1 MYVPPRFT
9 QADREECLALIERE
23 PFGLFVTAAA
33 DGAPFATHI
42 PFHLRRRGDEAVL
55 AGHVARANSHWQ
67 AFDGAREALA
77 VFQGPHGYIS
87 PAWYATPGRVPT
99 WNYIAVHAYGVP
111 RIVDDAG
118 AAKAAIAALTD
129 RFERT
134 RPAPW
139 SVDGLPER
147 EIGKLLAALVVFE
160 MPVSRLEGKWKL
172 GQHMAEADRAGAV
185 AGLEREGGDAALAE
199 AMRIERE
206 AV

>member
-1 MYVPPRFT
+1 MYVPPRFA
-9 QADREECLALIERE
+9 QADRDECIALIERE
-23 PFGLFVTAAA
+23 PFGLLVTAGA
-33 DGAPFATHI
+33 DGMPFATHI
-42 PFHLRRRGDEAVL
+42 PLHVERRGEEVVL
-55 AGHVARANSHWQ
+55 VGHVARANPHWQ

-87 PAWYATPGRVPT
+87 PAWYSTAGRVPT

-118 AAKAAIAALTD
+118 AAKAMIAALTD
-129 RFERT
+129 RFERA

-139 SVDGLPER
+139 SVDVLPNR
-147 EIGKLLAALVVFE
+147 DVRKLLTALVVFE
-160 MPVSRLEGKWKL
+160 MPVARFEGKWKL
-172 GQHMAEADRAGAV
+172 GQHMAEADRMGAV

-199 AMRIERE
+199 AMRMERE

>member
-1 MYVPPRFT
+1 MYVPPRFA
-9 QADREECLALIERE
+9 QADREECLTLIERE
-23 PFGLFVTAAA
+23 PFGLLVTG
-33 DGAPFATHI
+33 GANGASFATHL
-42 PFHLRRRGDEAVL
+42 PFLAERRGDEVVL
-55 AGHVARANSHWQ
+55 VGHVARANPHWQ

-111 RIVDDAG
+111 RIVEDAG

-129 RFERT
+129 RFESA

-147 EIGKLLAALVVFE
+147 EAEKLLTALVVFE
-160 MPVSRLEGKWKL
+160 MRVARFEGKWKL

-185 AGLEREGGDAALAE
+185 AGLEGEGGDPALIAAMKSGKA
-199 AMRIERE
+199 A
-206 AV
+206 A